1 MTGNGA
7 SAPISPPQEDITAS
21 PLHPGGLGWVLGV
34 FIVLFVAFFLR
45 ASPLALDPPR
55 ETNAPDQFNV
65 TRAIDRLGK
74 VLDGTP
80 HPVDSTAL
88 DETRTRL
95 LREISALGYTPE
107 IRVHN
112 ICQPLS
118 QGGIRC
124 AYVQNVF
131 FRAGPSDGP
140 ALVLAAH
147 YDSVDASPG
156 FGDDGIG
163 LAVWLEV
170 AHLLKAA
177 PPQKPVVFLFTDG
190 EETGLLGAQAFVDNR
205 DAYGFDVGRI
215 INLEARGV
223 RGPAMMFETGHPNAA
238 LVTDWSK
245 SGARPFSNSMM
256 TAVYE
261 LLPNSTDLT
270 VLLGAG
276 LNGVNIAISDG
287 LDFYHTTRDN
297 LAMLDRAS
305 VQHMGDQA
313 LGATRAYLA
322 ADWSADASAGEI
334 VYSDIASRLFVSLP
348 QVFALVLLGLCFG
361 VSAMLL
367 IRPSRDSGWRKLD
380 WRVIALPPALLI
392 GAGLTA
398 FALQQAIGL
407 VRPEPAFWT
416 ASPQALNMAIFAAT
430 LLVSAALM
438 VFLAPRSEP
447 GSLFAAGWFWFLVLG
462 MGLSFVL
469 PGFAMIFLIPGV
481 VFVMAGAAAWLFPRY
496 QLVAYGVAS
505 AFLALIFFPLIHLL
519 DVTMG
524 LGMAAMFGVVE
535 AMVLAPM
542 LALVGSL
549 AAHRKPILLALGGV
563 LGGAVIVTVIVPA
576 YSVDR
581 PLALNFTAH
590 YDIDEK
596 SAALFAGARAG
607 ALPTAIRD
615 QFAVGALKSPPGA
628 APNLP
633 SRELAFGDRMPASA
647 TILRDSTSAEGQRT
661 LGVQLSG
668 PGARSLRLRLPAS
681 ARPLSIA
688 YDGRAYATRATASGE
703 YVIDITGASADRAVI
718 EITLGS
724 SEKAEWLVQGIWPG
738 LPPDA
743 EPTASVRPDT
753 TVRIQMGD
761 VTITTK
767 KQVF

>member
-1 MTGNGA
+1 MTDTSN
-7 SAPISPPQEDITAS
+7 APSGPAPHEDVTAS
-21 PLHPGGLGWVLGV
+21 LLRPGGLVWALGV
-34 FIVLFVAFFLR
+34 FVVLLVAFFLR
-45 ASPLALDPPR
+45 ATPLALDAPR
-55 ETNAPDQFNV
+55 QTNAPDQFDV

-80 HPVDSTAL
+80 HPVDSAAL
-88 DETRTRL
+88 NETRTRL

-107 IRVHN
+107 VRAHN
-112 ICQPLS
+112 ACQAMA
-118 QGGIRC
+118 QGAIRC
-124 AYVQNVF
+124 AFVQNVF
-131 FRAGPSDGP
+131 FRAGPSEGP

-170 AHLLKAA
+170 AHLLKSA
-177 PPQKPVVFLFTDG
+177 PPEKPVFFLLTDG

-205 DAYGFDVGRI
+205 DAYGFDIGRI

-223 RGPAMMFETGHPNAA
+223 RGPAMMFETGRPNANV
-238 LVTDWSK
+238 VTDWSK

-270 VLLGAG
+270 VFLGAG
-276 LNGVNIAISDG
+276 ANGVNIAISDG

-322 ADWSADASAGEI
+322 ADWSTDAAAGEI

-361 VSAMLL
+361 LSVMML
-367 IRPSRDSGWRKLD
+367 IRPARDSGWAKLD
-380 WRVIALPPALLI
+380 YRALALPPVLLV
-392 GAGLTA
+392 GAGLAA
-398 FALQQAIGL
+398 FALQQALGL
-407 VRPEPAFWT
+407 MRPEPAFWT
-416 ASPQALNMAIFAAT
+416 ASPQALNMAIFAMT
-430 LLVSAALM
+430 LLVGALLL
-438 VFLAPRSEP
+438 VYLAPRSTS
-447 GSLFAAGWFWFLVLG
+447 GSLFVSGWFWFLILG
-462 MGLSFVL
+462 MGLSFAM

-481 VFVMAGAAAWLFPRY
+481 VFVIAAGLAWLFPRY
-496 QLVAYGVAS
+496 QLPAFAIAS
-505 AFLALIFFPLIHLL
+505 AFLALIFFPLVHLL

-535 AMVLAPM
+535 AMVIAPM
-542 LALVGSL
+542 LALVGPL
-549 AAHRKPILLALGGV
+549 AAHRKPILLALGGLV
-563 LGGAVIVTVIVPA
+563 GGAAIVTFVMPA

-590 YDIDEK
+590 YDLDEK
-596 SAALFAGARAG
+596 SAALFASARAG
-607 ALPTAIRD
+607 ALPA
-615 QFAVGALKSPPGA
+615 AVRAQLTVGEIASPPGA
-628 APNLP
+628 ASNLSARALTFRDGP
-633 SRELAFGDRMPASA
+633 SASA
-647 TILRDSTSAEGQRT
+647 TIVHDAINT
-661 LGVQLSG
+661 LGHRILSVQLAA
-668 PGARSLRLRLPAS
+668 PGARSIRLRIPPK
-681 ARPLSIA
+681 ARPLKIA
-688 YDGRAYATRATASGE
+688 YGGKAYDTMATATGD
-703 YVIDITGASADRAVI
+703 YVIDITGASADGASV

-724 SEKAEWLVQGIWPG
+724 TEKSDWLVQGVWPG
-738 LPPDA
+738 LPEDA
-743 EPTASVRPDT
+743 QPTASLRPDT

-761 VTITTK
+761 VTIMTK
-767 KQVF
+767 KQAF